1 MGNLHITL
9 FEIKAHWNSSF
20 LVYFLWISCL
30 ENRSKKVSIPV
41 FAYLNMCE
49 PALDE
54 ENRTVTTQYNVNT
67 KSTGLFQK
75 KSIPNRWHRWS
86 RHGISKGIEENR
98 KSQGSIKKEAEF
110 SQECSRKTH
119 VELLCGNQKNIWLSG
134 LSFSIYLWVFLVWWS
149 IFRFAVIPVK
159 NVRMDK
165 KDFKLIYSQIFFK
178 KKYFIAKTV

>member
-30 ENRSKKVSIPV
+30 ENGSKNVNIPV
-41 FAYLNMCE
+41 FADLNMCE

-54 ENRTVTTQYNVNT
+54 ENRTGTTQYNVNT

-75 KSIPNRWHRWS
+75 KSIPNRWHGWR
-86 RHGISKGIEENR
+86 RHGICKGIEENR
-98 KSQGSIKKEAEF
+98 KSQGSIKKEVEF

-119 VELLCGNQKNIWLSG
+119 VELLGGNQKNVWLSG

-149 IFRFAVIPVK
+149 IFRFAVIPV
-159 NVRMDK
+159 
-165 KDFKLIYSQIFFK
+165 
-178 KKYFIAKTV
+178 